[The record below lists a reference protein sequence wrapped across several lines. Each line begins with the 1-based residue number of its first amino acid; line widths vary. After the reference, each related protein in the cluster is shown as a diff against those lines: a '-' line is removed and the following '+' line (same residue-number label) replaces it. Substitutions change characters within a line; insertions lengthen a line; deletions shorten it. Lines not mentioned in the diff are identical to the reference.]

1 VSVPQVA
8 DATAS
13 PAELSP
19 SAAPAPGR
27 PAMAAPAPEGRGRAG
42 PRYALSLAVILQTL
56 ISAGDGLAMVA
67 LASRVYQTSHASWA
81 VASVFLAVTVPI
93 TALAPAAGLLL
104 DRLSPRPV
112 LVAAAVAQTA
122 VALVLTRLTGTGAIL
137 GLSLGFGVCAAL
149 LQPGL
154 GAIVPQLAGRAG
166 VTRAN
171 GYLQAATWG
180 GFTVGP
186 LLAGVLTAAGGT
198 GLALGA
204 VAAVYGLGAVGLRVL
219 PLAAGPAGLA
229 GSDAHGSQAGSL
241 GRQVSAGL
249 RFLRADREAGL
260 LVLVV
265 AVMVAFGNLAS
276 VAEVAFAEGVLK
288 AGPSGYSV
296 LVAAWTAGMLGG
308 TLAGGRVRRRRL
320 AVATLAGT
328 VIAGTGVA
336 LAGGAVTLWQAA
348 AAYGIGG
355 LANGVEVVTTRSFL
369 NYRVPAAISG
379 RVFALY
385 SGVLFGAASV
395 GMAAAGG
402 LLAPLNPRAVLV
414 IAGTGAIAAGALGWA
429 RYARLRRAGSG
440 SADVGWQGGTR
451 TRRTQAAPPR
461 STQQPDSHR
470 EKAAVDQDPAAHRPR
485 IHGPEK
491 PGQPGGPAHG
501 L

>member
-1 VSVPQVA
+1 MAGSGPAVA
-8 DATAS
+8 GRVAAETGTPGPADRAT
-13 PAELSP
+13 
-19 SAAPAPGR
+19 
-27 PAMAAPAPEGRGRAG
+27 
-42 PRYALSLAVILQTL
+42 PRHALSLAVILQVL

-112 LVAAAVAQTA
+112 LVAAAAAQTV
-122 VALVLTRLTGTGAIL
+122 VALALTRLTGTGAIL
-137 GLSLGFGVCAAL
+137 GLSLGFGLCAAL

-154 GAIVPQLAGRAG
+154 GAIVPQLAGRTG

-198 GLALGA
+198 SLALGA
-204 VAAVYGLGAVGLRVL
+204 VAVVYGLGAIGLRAL
-219 PLAAGPAGLA
+219 PLARRPAGLGGGPAA
-229 GSDAHGSQAGSL
+229 GDTPAESVR
-241 GRQVSAGL
+241 RQLSAGL
-249 RFLRADREAGL
+249 RFLRADRMAGL

-265 AVMVAFGNLAS
+265 AVMVAFGNMAS

-288 AGPSGYSV
+288 AGASGYSV

-308 TLAGGRVRRRRL
+308 TLAGGLLRRRHL
-320 AVATLAGT
+320 AMATLAGT
-328 VIAGTGVA
+328 IIAGIGVA
-336 LAGGAVTLWQAA
+336 LAGGAITLWQAA
-348 AAYGIGG
+348 ACYGIGG
-355 LANGVEVVTTRSFL
+355 LANGVEVVATRSFL
-369 NYRVPAAISG
+369 NHRVPAAISG

-402 LLAPLNPRAVLV
+402 LLAPLNPRVVLV
-414 IAGTGAIAAGALGWA
+414 IAGTGGIMAGTLGWA
-429 RYARLRRAGSG
+429 RYARLRRAGAG
-440 SADVGWQGGTR
+440 ASARDVR
-451 TRRTQAAPPR
+451 
-461 STQQPDSHR
+461 
-470 EKAAVDQDPAAHRPR
+470 
-485 IHGPEK
+485 
-491 PGQPGGPAHG
+491 
-501 L
+501 

>member
-1 VSVPQVA
+1 VSLPQVA

-13 PAELSP
+13 PAELTRP
-19 SAAPAPGR
+19 AALAPATGPAPGR
-27 PAMAAPAPEGRGRAG
+27 PEPGQPGPGRAA
-42 PRYALSLAVILQTL
+42 PRYALSLAVILQIL

-81 VASVFLAVTVPI
+81 VAAVFLAVTVPI
-93 TALAPAAGLLL
+93 TALAPVAGLVL

-112 LVAAAVAQTA
+112 LVAAAAAETV
-122 VALVLTRLTGTGAIL
+122 VALALTRLTGTGAIL

-154 GAIVPQLAGRAG
+154 GTIVPQLAGRTG

-204 VAAVYGLGAVGLRVL
+204 VAAVYGLGAIGLRAL
-219 PLAAGPAGLA
+219 PLAPGPAGLA
-229 GSDAHGSQAGSL
+229 GGPAGGPAGQDAPAGPA
-241 GRQVSAGL
+241 GRAVSAGL
-249 RFLRADREAGL
+249 RFLRSDREAGL

-276 VAEVAFAEGVLK
+276 VAEVSFAEGVLK

-308 TLAGGRVRRRRL
+308 TLAGGRLRRRHL
-320 AVATLAGT
+320 ALATLAGT

-355 LANGVEVVTTRSFL
+355 LANGVEVVATRSFL
-369 NYRVPAAISG
+369 NHRVPAAISG

-402 LLAPLNPRAVLV
+402 LLAPLSPRVVLV
-414 IAGTGAIAAGALGWA
+414 IAGTGGIAAGALGWA
-429 RYARLRRAGSG
+429 RYARLRRAAG
-440 SADVGWQGGTR
+440 SARDV
-451 TRRTQAAPPR
+451 P
-461 STQQPDSHR
+461 
-470 EKAAVDQDPAAHRPR
+470 
-485 IHGPEK
+485 
-491 PGQPGGPAHG
+491 
-501 L
+501 